1 MRPNRGRRKVEN
13 DNNNH
18 NNHSNNKKKQLKLKV
33 RKKTYRMKPAVMA
46 LQLLRLGSLTRSACS
61 PTPTTPPRGKRFR
74 NIHEKYCKQTQGRWV
89 RGRGEY
95 EKARRFILFF
105 IIPRHISRA
114 RFSLFLKQLRYSC
127 FQPYILLYFL
137 FFPKPRGVQR
147 SRVWFSGAL
156 GRGSLSCRTTCIF
169 SVYHETCLVGT
180 DGFFFY

>member
-1 MRPNRGRRKVEN
+1 MR
-13 DNNNH
+13 
-18 NNHSNNKKKQLKLKV
+18 KLDV
-33 RKKTYRMKPAVMA
+33 
-46 LQLLRLGSLTRSACS
+46 
-61 PTPTTPPRGKRFR
+61 
-74 NIHEKYCKQTQGRWV
+74 
-89 RGRGEY
+89 
-95 EKARRFILFF
+95 LFYF

-156 GRGSLSCRTTCIF
+156 GRGSLRCRTTCIF

-180 DGFFFY
+180 DGFFTTNKAYFCQYFCFFFCPSELHAAVLKRIGETQDTITLELHRIS